1 MRTSLRDAVA
11 MSAAVLAPFLMG
23 LALLPLRTS
32 LSHTNLALVVVVV
45 AVSALGNR
53 FAGALAALSAVA
65 WFDFFPTEPY
75 RSFHLQD
82 RADVE
87 TAVLLRTWTDRACR
101 TGRPGSWAV
110 AHGSCQG
117 VFVMT
122 PVPGVAP
129 ASPEARLVAVD
140 PAGLAA
146 LALSGQK
153 ELAQP

>member
-32 LSHTNLALVVVVV
+32 LSHTNLVLVVVVVVV

-75 RSFHLQD
+75 RSFHIQD

-87 TAVLLRTWTDRACR
+87 TAVLLRTWTDRAGR
-101 TGRPGSWAV
+101 TGRPGCGPSPTGA
-110 AHGSCQG
+110 AKGS
-117 VFVMT
+117 
-122 PVPGVAP
+122 
-129 ASPEARLVAVD
+129 S
-140 PAGLAA
+140 
-146 LALSGQK
+146 
-153 ELAQP
+153 